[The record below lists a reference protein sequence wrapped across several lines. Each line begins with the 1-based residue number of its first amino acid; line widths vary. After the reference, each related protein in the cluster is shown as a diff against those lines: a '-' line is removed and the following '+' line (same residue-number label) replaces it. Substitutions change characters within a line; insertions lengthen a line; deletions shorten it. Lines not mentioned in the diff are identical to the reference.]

1 MIQTGIQMHK
11 IAIWIAITATTF
23 ALGWSVAWSAD
34 AITRCLIV
42 ALVAQLFAV
51 LIQYVPTKYLD
62 RHNKQKR

>member
-42 ALVAQLFAV
+42 ALGAQFFAV
-51 LIQYVPTKYLD
+51 LIQYVPTKHLGP
-62 RHNKQKR
+62 HNRQKR